1 MTAED
6 LADRLVGSGKPINS
20 ERIAKFARHLQSRQH
35 LEDTLACLTD
45 EQAEAVRA
53 LIEPYLRRLV

>member
-45 EQAEAVRA
+45 EQAEEIGRA
-53 LIEPYLRRLV
+53 HV